1 MKINGDSLLSELSCL
16 YEIASLG
23 EAQDLEELLETAKE
37 KAIRLFGLSHYAV
50 FLETSRNER
59 RVFCGW
65 RIKTEEEAQEYLEK
79 AGLRAFY
86 YPFKRNG
93 IGGFLLMAKQR
104 PLQNSEMRLF
114 RLFAHSVEDAMGL
127 IVNLEKL
134 KETQK
139 ILEEAFWGM
148 ALALTKLVERRD
160 PYTTGHSLGVAELS
174 RKIGEKMGLSEKEL
188 MGLYIS
194 GLLHDIG
201 KSTIPL
207 EILVKPG
214 RLNEL
219 EMKLIRLH
227 AQAGYEILKD
237 IAFPWP
243 VALVALQHHER
254 LDGSGYPQ
262 GLKGYEIIR
271 EAKIVAVADI
281 VDAMTHDRPYRPGYG
296 IEKAKEELKENK
308 GKKYDP
314 EVVEAC
320 LLVLKDHA

>member
-1 MKINGDSLLSELSCL
+1 MKMNGDSLLSELSCL

-23 EAQDLEELLETAKE
+23 EAHDLEELLETAKE

-50 FLETSRNER
+50 FLETARNEK
-59 RVFCGW
+59 VTFCGW
-65 RIKTEEEAQEYLEK
+65 GIKNKEEAEEYLEK

-86 YPFKRNG
+86 YPFRRNG

-104 PLQNSEMRLF
+104 PLQDSEIRLF
-114 RLFAHSVEDAMGL
+114 RLFAHSLEDTMGL
-127 IVNLEKL
+127 KVTLRKL
-134 KETQK
+134 KETQRT
-139 ILEEAFWGM
+139 LEEAFWGV
-148 ALALTKLVERRD
+148 AFALTKLVERRD
-160 PYTTGHSLGVAELS
+160 PYTSGHSLGVAELS
-174 RKIGEKMGLSEKEL
+174 RKIGEKLGLSEKEL

-201 KSTIPL
+201 KSTVPL

-219 EMKLIRLH
+219 EMRLIRLH

-237 IAFPWP
+237 VAFPWP

-262 GLKGYEIIR
+262 ALKGDQIVL
-271 EAKIVAVADI
+271 EAKIVAVAD
-281 VDAMTHDRPYRPGYG
+281 VLDAMTHDRPYRPKHG
-296 IEKAKEELKENK
+296 IEKAQEELEKDK
-308 GKKYDP
+308 GTKYDP
-314 EVVEAC
+314 QVVEAC

>member
-1 MKINGDSLLSELSCL
+1 
-16 YEIASLG
+16 
-23 EAQDLEELLETAKE
+23 
-37 KAIRLFGLSHYAV
+37 
-50 FLETSRNER
+50 
-59 RVFCGW
+59 
-65 RIKTEEEAQEYLEK
+65 
-79 AGLRAFY
+79 
-86 YPFKRNG
+86 
-93 IGGFLLMAKQR
+93 
-104 PLQNSEMRLF
+104 
-114 RLFAHSVEDAMGL
+114 
-127 IVNLEKL
+127 
-134 KETQK
+134 
-139 ILEEAFWGM
+139 
-148 ALALTKLVERRD
+148 
-160 PYTTGHSLGVAELS
+160 
-174 RKIGEKMGLSEKEL
+174 